1 MHDIAIENFKD
12 VLKCNNGSEIPPANF
27 RKETVRKLNAFCVVG
42 EHGLGLSLVR
52 GLHFV
57 NCVMNFETSI

>member
-12 VLKCNNGSEIPPANF
+12 VLKCNNGSESPQANF

-42 EHGLGLSLVR
+42 ENGLGLSLEQ

-57 NCVMNFETSI
+57 D